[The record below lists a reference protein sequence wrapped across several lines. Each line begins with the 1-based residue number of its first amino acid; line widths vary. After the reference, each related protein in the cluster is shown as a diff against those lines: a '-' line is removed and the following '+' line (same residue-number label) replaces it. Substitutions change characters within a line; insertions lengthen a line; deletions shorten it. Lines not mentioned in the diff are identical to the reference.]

1 MIIEEDGH
9 EGCGFYPED
18 IINENC
24 DSLQVRI
31 IAPTIGLAKGMLLK
45 KRGITCIQIPRSMI
59 KVPPS
64 KTCSESWA
72 AVVIKNVFPSEE
84 NRQMGRLLDPDA
96 NPPIKSWIEK
106 KREPMS
112 KMHQRMLIGF
122 GVNQSYIK
130 AYARPAKIP
139 ERRSVKNPTGM
150 KEQLQQQ
157 KLKQKLKHGESKM
170 LSICDCIVGV
180 QINRLEINIW
190 IL

>member
-1 MIIEEDGH
+1 
-9 EGCGFYPED
+9 
-18 IINENC
+18 
-24 DSLQVRI
+24 
-31 IAPTIGLAKGMLLK
+31 
-45 KRGITCIQIPRSMI
+45 
-59 KVPPS
+59 
-64 KTCSESWA
+64 
-72 AVVIKNVFPSEE
+72 
-84 NRQMGRLLDPDA
+84 MGRLLDPDA

-122 GVNQSYIK
+122 GVNQSSIK

-139 ERRSVKNPTGM
+139 ESRSAKNPTGM

-180 QINRLEINIW
+180 RINKLEINIW